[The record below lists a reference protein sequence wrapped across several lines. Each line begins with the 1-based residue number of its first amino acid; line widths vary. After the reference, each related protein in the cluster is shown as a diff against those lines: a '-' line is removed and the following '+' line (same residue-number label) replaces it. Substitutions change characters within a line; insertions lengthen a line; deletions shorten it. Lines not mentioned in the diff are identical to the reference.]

1 MPSSRVRAQSGD
13 LFEGLSQG
21 PPPEAPLAWRMQ
33 PRTLDEFAGQ
43 RHLLG
48 DGRLLRRAIEADR
61 LSSLILYGPPGCGKT
76 ALAYLVA
83 RLTRGKFRALNAVTA
98 GVADIR
104 EVVAEVERTGTKTIL
119 FVDEIHRFNKV
130 QQDALLPEVEEGK
143 IILIGASTE
152 NPFFALVPALSS
164 RSLICRF
171 NPLSRDEL
179 RTVAL
184 AAVNDSER
192 GLGKLKVNLLPEAL
206 EHLLSGCEGDARRL
220 LNALETGVVTTPPS
234 EDGSIVFD
242 LAVAEES
249 VQTKALVYGDDE
261 HYDVISA
268 FIKSIRGSDPDA
280 AVYWM
285 ARMIEAGEDP
295 LFIAR
300 RIVISASEDIGN
312 ADPHALPVAVAAMQ
326 ALERLGMP
334 EGRIPL
340 AQAVTYLA
348 SAPKSNAAYNAINAA
363 LSDVKE
369 KPVLSVPPHLRDA
382 HYKGADRLGHG
393 KGYQYPHDYPG
404 HFVEQAY
411 LPEKRRYYEPS
422 DQGAE
427 AAIRDRLKRLK
438 GDVEG

>member
-1 MPSSRVRAQSGD
+1 
-13 LFEGLSQG
+13 
-21 PPPEAPLAWRMQ
+21 MQ